1 MQKVRERVVGGL
13 LVAWWT
19 VFVWVSIVA
28 IVTRPGL

>member
-1 MQKVRERVVGGL
+1 MQKVREQVVGGL
-13 LVAWWT
+13 LVAWWA